1 MIAKSAKAAGK
12 NTLVLTVDVVEQLGA
27 DTLVH
32 GVLASTTCKL
42 SVRLSGVQ
50 TFDRGAEINLT
61 VASDNVHIFDAV
73 SGARIG

>member
-1 MIAKSAKAAGK
+1 
-12 NTLVLTVDVVEQLGA
+12 
-27 DTLVH
+27 
-32 GVLASTTCKL
+32 VLASTTCKL